1 MNIIRRAII
10 WLLTKHET
18 KTMVDHVLDIQ
29 GASAAT
35 TSLQAAPS
43 FVQVTAQVEPPDAEE
58 KQPSAFE
65 SLKASFAAKVQ
76 FIESSIAV
84 LGSEAEAE
92 LVALAE
98 KYL

>member
-18 KTMVDHVLDIQ
+18 KTMVDQIVDVPV
-29 GASAAT
+29 ADPVPAAVPVE
-35 TSLQAAPS
+35 AP
-43 FVQVTAQVEPPDAEE
+43 APVEPVQE
-58 KQPSAFE
+58 KQPSAFDV
-65 SLKASFAAKVQ
+65 LKSSFAAKVQ
-76 FIESSIAV
+76 FIEAGLAA
-84 LGSEAEAE
+84 LGEEAEEE